1 MTNEEAI
8 KKQVALLRKGY
19 SIGIYPDY
27 VPLMCNEC
35 ALENDKFAYR
45 NNLGFEEI
53 SLTRLGIPEPF
64 HRASLIG
71 FDTLNG
77 PEWFIV
83 DPTYGQ
89 FFENKKFRNYMFDNY
104 KDFSL
109 KLLNQGYIECTLPNM
124 MYYINGFVFS
134 NAYMNDIDSN
144 LVYQKVE
151 ELLFSNVIVNKEVQE
166 TQKRLLKLLQLRAK
180 IIQQSNKEISSH
192 KSKS

>member
-64 HRASLIG
+64 HRASLVG
-71 FDTLNG
+71 FDTPNE

-166 TQKRLLKLLQLRAK
+166 TQKRLLQLLQLKAK

>member
-64 HRASLIG
+64 HRASLVG
-71 FDTLNG
+71 FDTSNE

-166 TQKRLLKLLQLRAK
+166 TQKRLLQLLQLKAK

>member
-8 KKQVALLRKGY
+8 KKQVTLLRKGY

-35 ALENDKFAYR
+35 TLENDKFAYR

-53 SLTRLGIPEPF
+53 SLTRLGVTEPF

-71 FDTLNG
+71 FDTPNG

-124 MYYINGFVFS
+124 MYYINGFIFS
-134 NAYMNDIDSN
+134 NAYRNDIDSN

-180 IIQQSNKEISSH
+180 IIQQSNKEVSSH

>member
-77 PEWFIV
+77 PEWLIV

-89 FFENKKFRNYMFDNY
+89 FFENKRFRNYMFDNY

-124 MYYINGFVFS
+124 MYYINGFIFS
-134 NAYMNDIDSN
+134 NAYRNDIDSN

-166 TQKRLLKLLQLRAK
+166 TQKRLLQLLQLRAK

-192 KSKS
+192 KSKI

>member
-1 MTNEEAI
+1 MTNEEVI

-27 VPLMCNEC
+27 IPLVCNEC
-35 ALENDKFAYR
+35 ALENDKFTYR

-53 SLTRLGIPEPF
+53 SLTRLGITEPF

-71 FDTLNG
+71 FNTPKG

-166 TQKRLLKLLQLRAK
+166 TQKRLLQLLQLKAK

>member
-71 FDTLNG
+71 FNTSNG

-109 KLLNQGYIECTLPNM
+109 KLLNKGYIECTLPNM
-124 MYYINGFVFS
+124 MYYINGFIFS
-134 NAYMNDIDSN
+134 NAYRNDIDSN

-166 TQKRLLKLLQLRAK
+166 TQKRLLQLLQLRAK

>member
-71 FDTLNG
+71 FDTSNE

-166 TQKRLLKLLQLRAK
+166 TQKRLLQLLQLRAK

-192 KSKS
+192 KSKI

>member
-1 MTNEEAI
+1 MTNEEVI
-8 KKQVALLRKGY
+8 KKQVDLLRKGY

-27 VPLMCNEC
+27 VPLVCNEC
-35 ALENDKFAYR
+35 ALENDKFTYK

-71 FDTLNG
+71 FNTSNG

-89 FFENKKFRNYMFDNY
+89 FFENEKFRNYMFDNY

-109 KLLNQGYIECTLPNM
+109 KLLKQGYIECTLSNM
-124 MYYINGFVFS
+124 LYYINGFVFS
-134 NAYMNDIDSN
+134 NAYRNDIDSD
-144 LVYQKVE
+144 LVYGKVE
-151 ELLFSNVIVNKEVQE
+151 ELLFSNVIVNKEVYQ
-166 TQKRLLKLLQLRAK
+166 TKKKLVDLLKLRAK
-180 IIQQSNKEISSH
+180 IIQQSNEEVNPNKT
-192 KSKS
+192 KM